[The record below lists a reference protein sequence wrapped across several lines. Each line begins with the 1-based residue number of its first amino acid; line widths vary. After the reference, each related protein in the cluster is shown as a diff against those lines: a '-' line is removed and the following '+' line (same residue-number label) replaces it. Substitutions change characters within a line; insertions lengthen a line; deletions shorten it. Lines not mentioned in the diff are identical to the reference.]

1 MTTGTHVRS
10 AFSVRRVRLSTTAAD
25 FVTLLHNIRSF
36 FSRKLENDGNS
47 ISVKGPFM
55 NSSEDKNGRAAAAI
69 AGIDT
74 SAADFHT
81 VADTSAAEFSAEMS
95 ARTRKDTGT
104 DTSDPLART
113 VADTSMS
120 DSPADSSGAMQA
132 GTDLS
137 GKAPADT
144 GNGTSAEDRLNAS
157 AENDGIPKVDLL
169 SLYPDELESLLVA
182 LGEPKFRAK
191 QMFSPLQH
199 GISPE
204 KLTTIGKA
212 TKEKLSHAAFYRLP
226 TVERKLVSA
235 IDGTVKYLFGLADGN
250 CVEAVVMKYKH
261 GNTVCISSQVGCR
274 MGCRFCASTIGGK
287 VRDLTAG
294 ELMGQVLM
302 AQMDTG
308 ERIDGIVMMGI
319 GEPLDNYRNVVRF
332 LRLVGQTDGLCI
344 GYRHISLS
352 TCGLVPRI
360 YDLAK
365 ENLPITLS
373 ISLHAPDDETRS
385 SIMPVNRAYPV
396 DELLRAC
403 RDWFLTTGRR
413 ISFEYT
419 LIAGKN
425 DSRENAAALAKKLNS
440 ALRTDGETMP
450 IHVNLIPVNEVTETG
465 FVRSGRQA
473 VAAFAAVLEKH
484 GIRATVRRKL
494 GSAEAAGKPEEGGN

>member
-1 MTTGTHVRS
+1 
-10 AFSVRRVRLSTTAAD
+10 
-25 FVTLLHNIRSF
+25 
-36 FSRKLENDGNS
+36 
-47 ISVKGPFM
+47 M

-74 SAADFHT
+74 SAAKAPA
-81 VADTSAAEFSAEMS
+81 VADTSAADFSAEMS
-95 ARTRKDTGT
+95 ARTREDTGT
-104 DTSDPLART
+104 GPSA
-113 VADTSMS
+113 AKGS
-120 DSPADSSGAMQA
+120 ADSSGAMRA

-137 GKAPADT
+137 GKASADT

-191 QMFSPLQH
+191 QLFSPLQH

-212 TKEKLSHAAFYRLP
+212 TKEKLSRAAFYRLP

-302 AQMDTG
+302 AQLDT
-308 ERIDGIVMMGI
+308 
-319 GEPLDNYRNVVRF
+319 
-332 LRLVGQTDGLCI
+332 
-344 GYRHISLS
+344 
-352 TCGLVPRI
+352 
-360 YDLAK
+360 
-365 ENLPITLS
+365 
-373 ISLHAPDDETRS
+373 
-385 SIMPVNRAYPV
+385 
-396 DELLRAC
+396 
-403 RDWFLTTGRR
+403 
-413 ISFEYT
+413 
-419 LIAGKN
+419 
-425 DSRENAAALAKKLNS
+425 
-440 ALRTDGETMP
+440 
-450 IHVNLIPVNEVTETG
+450 
-465 FVRSGRQA
+465 
-473 VAAFAAVLEKH
+473 
-484 GIRATVRRKL
+484 
-494 GSAEAAGKPEEGGN
+494 